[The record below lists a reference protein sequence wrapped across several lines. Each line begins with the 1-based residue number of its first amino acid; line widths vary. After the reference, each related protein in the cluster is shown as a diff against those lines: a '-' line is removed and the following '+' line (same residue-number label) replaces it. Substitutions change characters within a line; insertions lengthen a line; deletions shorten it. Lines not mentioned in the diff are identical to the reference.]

1 MGKESAEY
9 EIRKEGLKDK
19 AKITRVETKK
29 AAEIFGEKTKSPE
42 QSLIV
47 IHANVNG
54 WEGRIGTI
62 PKPSAKYVSPKSK
75 MARFI
80 QKYHKPPQT
89 DMSVEVRTNAAG
101 YWALVL

>member
-1 MGKESAEY
+1 MGKESPEY

-19 AKITRVETKK
+19 GRITRVETKK
-29 AAEIFGEKTKSPE
+29 AAEIFGEKTKSPD
-42 QSLIV
+42 QLLLV

-54 WEGRIGTI
+54 WTGRIGTI
-62 PKPSAKYVSPKSK
+62 PKPSTKYVSPKSK

-80 QKYHKPPQT
+80 ERYKKSPEPGMTVAVQT
-89 DMSVEVRTNAAG
+89 NPAG